1 MTSPGVPEPKSGEL
15 TSWGTAMLNSPLF
28 TTGFLYI
35 LHPTIGALGMV
46 FLKLKSI
53 IIPWKTLGIAW
64 LHPGFLITGIGECV
78 CVQNTTH
85 FQNLLLKQ
93 WCQWDGIETFRVS
106 KRHHES
112 DFLRVH
118 SGIMGFTWRNQLLKI
133 LGNLYWGYKSKLRN
147 LRIL

>member
-1 MTSPGVPEPKSGEL
+1 
-15 TSWGTAMLNSPLF
+15 MLNSPRF

-35 LHPTIGALGMV
+35 LHPTIGALGMG
-46 FLKLKSI
+46 FLKVKSI
-53 IIPWKTLGIAW
+53 IMVTPRV
-64 LHPGFLITGIGECV
+64 FDTGIGECV

-85 FQNLLLKQ
+85 FQSLLLKQ